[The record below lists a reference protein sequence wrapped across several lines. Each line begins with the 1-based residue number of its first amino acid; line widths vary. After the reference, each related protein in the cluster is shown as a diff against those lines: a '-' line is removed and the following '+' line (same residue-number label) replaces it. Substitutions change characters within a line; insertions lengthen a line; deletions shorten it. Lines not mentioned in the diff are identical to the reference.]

1 MQLRDL
7 EYFEVVAK
15 LENFGQAAEIVGRT
29 TPAMTKS
36 IHRLEEDIG
45 AKLFVRQGRGSVLTA
60 AGKLLLARAAEL
72 KMQVS
77 EIRREVRDFGEGA
90 AGHLRIGVGATPA
103 QEILPNVTP
112 DLLESAPDVTFE
124 ILIDINHV
132 LRDALRQGQL
142 DLVIGPVQPEE
153 EKEFIC
159 HLLMVGDIVVAA
171 CKDHPLLRKK
181 ATLEDLVAQRWVLP
195 AHSAEQRK
203 WLDKTFADHRLPPPR
218 VQIETNSPL
227 TLPELIARTPFL
239 SFLQRRQLWP
249 ARADSPLREVKLAA
263 TTMRRQFG
271 IIYREHAYL
280 PPAAHRFIALL
291 LEDARRR
298 NLMERPK
305 P

>member
-7 EYFEVVAK
+7 EYFEVVAR

-36 IHRLEEDIG
+36 VRRLEEDIG

-60 AGKLLLARAAEL
+60 AGKLLLARAGEL
-72 KMQVS
+72 KTQVS

-90 AGHLRIGVGATPA
+90 AGHLRIGMGATPA
-103 QEILPNVTP
+103 QEILPNITA
-112 DLLESAPDVTFE
+112 DLLTTVPEVTFE

-132 LRDALRQGQL
+132 LREALRQGQL
-142 DLVIGPVQPEE
+142 DLVIGPVRPSEE
-153 EKEFIC
+153 TEFVC
-159 HLLMVGDIVVAA
+159 HELMIGDIVVAA

-181 ATLEDLVAQRWVLP
+181 VTLEDLSAQRWVLP

-227 TLPELIARTPFL
+227 TLPEIIARTPFL
-239 SFLQRRQLWP
+239 SFMQRHQLWP
-249 ARADSPLREVKLAA
+249 ARPDSPLREVKLAA
-263 TTMRRQFG
+263 TTMRRHFG
-271 IIYREHAYL
+271 VIYREHAYL
-280 PPAAHRFIALL
+280 PPAARRIVALL

-298 NLMERPK
+298 NLMECPSF
-305 P
+305 